1 MITDANIYELK
12 GSDTFVRG
20 GQFEPNQFGSSIIWD
35 GCGAT
40 NDETVGDWT
49 NASSGQ
55 IAYQLSTPQG
65 LDNLRI
71 REGLPPQKY
80 NGSAWE
86 DWTWGVGTG
95 DWKHGRPLTRSI
107 DIQCHPDKDNVF
119 IINFTATN
127 MGSIDAGDFSTA
139 EVSVNMV
146 SRPRSVNAWRTED
159 PNSRLVFPTYGVTGC
174 SGDFG
179 WEGDQYF
186 GCTLD
191 DIDIGGQPV
200 DFQGNPT
207 KVAIEQTYI
216 TIEQIVRT
224 PYEDWDNSQVVE
236 DNVYA
241 NLLDAQE
248 LWVNRRNID
257 DGLFGYQAGEL
268 LCADV
273 TIQPLHNEY
282 KRASMT
288 FIRDEWFHMEQV
300 PWSLGGNKIMTTDDY
315 CGKDADS
322 DDLIWLHAD
331 YVMWQ
336 QSYLMG
342 FSVCGGENGT
352 WDDYFHA
359 PTNFELAWAKSTGAT
374 FDTNFTCQPCSGD

>member
-40 NDETVGDWT
+40 SDSGGWT
-49 NASSGQ
+49 NATSGQ
-55 IAYQLSTPQG
+55 IAYQLSTPAG

-80 NGSAWE
+80 NGTAWE

-107 DIQCHPDKDNVF
+107 DISCHPDKDNVF

-127 MGSIDAGDFSTA
+127 MGSMDAGDFSTA

-216 TIEQIVRT
+216 TIEQIV
-224 PYEDWDNSQVVE
+224 
-236 DNVYA
+236 
-241 NLLDAQE
+241 
-248 LWVNRRNID
+248 
-257 DGLFGYQAGEL
+257 
-268 LCADV
+268 
-273 TIQPLHNEY
+273 
-282 KRASMT
+282 
-288 FIRDEWFHMEQV
+288 
-300 PWSLGGNKIMTTDDY
+300 
-315 CGKDADS
+315 
-322 DDLIWLHAD
+322 
-331 YVMWQ
+331 
-336 QSYLMG
+336 
-342 FSVCGGENGT
+342 
-352 WDDYFHA
+352 
-359 PTNFELAWAKSTGAT
+359 
-374 FDTNFTCQPCSGD
+374 